1 MKKKSVLTKKE
12 KSLVNLKNG
21 EKKETMKTLHLSN
34 YDQKTI

>member
-21 EKKETMKTLHLSN
+21 EKKGNNEDSPLVKL
-34 YDQKTI
+34 